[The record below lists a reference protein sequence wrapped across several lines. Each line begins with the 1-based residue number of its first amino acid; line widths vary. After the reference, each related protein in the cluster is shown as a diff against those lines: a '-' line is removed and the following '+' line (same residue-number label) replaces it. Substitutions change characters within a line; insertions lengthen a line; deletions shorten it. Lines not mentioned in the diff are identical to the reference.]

1 MDLLEIHVMAE
12 EGKDKVALSI
22 GDSFDAPAL
31 PSFIKLLITDNIVSN

>member
-22 GDSFDAPAL
+22 SDSVDAL
-31 PSFIKLLITDNIVSN
+31 PSFIKFLITDNIVSN